1 MSSPLP
7 SPPTERRSHAM
18 PRTNSD
24 TRSARRRQRRVR
36 RSALLAIGLVMAVI
50 SGVIPFGAAPY
61 AAAQAP
67 ITGSG
72 STFAEIAI
80 NQWRADAARSLGIQ
94 VNYQGTGS
102 TAGRNAFTSKTVDF
116 ASSDIQ
122 YEEGDQIPA
131 PGTYTYLPLVA
142 GGTALMYNLRDPAG
156 RKITTLKLTGRT
168 AALVFTGEIRNWRD
182 PAILADNPDL
192 ANRLPDRD
200 IKPVVRTGGSGTTAV
215 FTSYLGAAAPAEWG
229 RFVGA
234 VRSSGNSN
242 WVITDPGGRYTS
254 RFPINYR
261 GNVPVNGSDGVSN
274 FVASFPNG
282 EGSIGYAEAGYAIQS
297 NLSVAYIKN
306 SSGAW
311 TQPTA
316 RAVAIALTR
325 ATRNPD
331 GTQNLN
337 GVYGNPNP
345 ESYPISSYNYLIAPV
360 GGDASKG
367 ETLRKFVI
375 YSVTEGQRKA
385 EPLGYSPLPKAL
397 IGQAFDA
404 LRGVAGTTQPPPLAS
419 VPEYYEALLAA
430 PPPPAYVPEGG
441 GSGDGGGSGP
451 GGGNGPGGGPSS
463 TSADAAETAAA
474 QQEAAAAA
482 AAAAAGAAS
491 GDQVLIDG
499 KLVDLALKPQSAELI
514 AVTPVTTRWWLML
527 PALVLIGIALV
538 PPIAATLSKRRRTG
552 EAA

>member
-1 MSSPLP
+1 MHR
-7 SPPTERRSHAM
+7 TRRAA
-18 PRTNSD
+18 
-24 TRSARRRQRRVR
+24 ARLSVVAAVVV
-36 RSALLAIGLVMAVI
+36 ALVGGATPIVPA
-50 SGVIPFGAAPY
+50 PF

-67 ITGSG
+67 ITGAG

-80 NQWRADAARSLGIQ
+80 NQWRADAARQLGIQ

-102 TAGRNAFTSKTVDF
+102 TAGRNSFTARTVDF

-168 AALVFTGEIRNWRD
+168 AALIFTGEIRNWRD
-182 PAILADNPDL
+182 PVILAENPDL

-215 FTSYLGAAAPAEWG
+215 FTNYLSAAAPAEWG
-229 RFVGA
+229 RFVNTI
-234 VRSSGNSN
+234 RTSGNPN
-242 WVITDPGGRYTS
+242 WVITDPRGAYTS
-254 RFPINYR
+254 RFPTNYK

-282 EGSIGYAEAGYAIQS
+282 EGAIGYAEAGYAIQS
-297 NLSVAYIKN
+297 NLAVAYIRN
-306 SSGAW
+306 AAGNW

-331 GTQNLN
+331 GTQNLAA
-337 GVYGNPNP
+337 VYGNPNP
-345 ESYPISSYNYLIAPV
+345 ETYPISSYNYLIAPV

-367 ETLRKFVI
+367 ETLRKFII

-397 IGQAFDA
+397 IAQAFQA
-404 LRGVAGTTQPPPLAS
+404 LGSIAGTSQPPPLSS

-430 PPPPAYVPEGG
+430 PPPPQFVPGG
-441 GSGDGGGSGP
+441 GP
-451 GGGNGPGGGPSS
+451 GGGVGGPGAAGGAAGGAQGGRAGS
-463 TSADAAETAAA
+463 SADAAEAAA
-474 QQEAAAAA
+474 AEQEAAAAA
-482 AAAAAGAAS
+482 AAEAAAS
-491 GDQVLIDG
+491 GGLSGDQALIDG
-499 KLVDLALKPQSAELI
+499 KLVDLALEPQSADLI
-514 AVTPVTTRWWLML
+514 AVTPVTPRRWLML
-527 PALVLIGIALV
+527 PALVLVLIALV
-538 PPIAATLSKRRRTG
+538 PPIAATLSRRRRPTDAG
-552 EAA
+552 